1 MDKERTRALWRRYGW
16 IPLVLLALAAVGV
29 VVSFLVLRGPD
40 ATDVVPVAA
49 APAASPPVPPAPS
62 PPLESAPLPSAAP
75 APGAAPSDEIPV
87 GIEVGMRAPSFSV
100 DALAGGR
107 ASLSNYQGKLVI
119 LDFWASWCGP
129 CKASMPVLESL
140 AKRYKDRGLVLLG
153 LSVDRNP
160 DTARQF
166 LADNGYTDLVALWE
180 SPAAAP
186 MAAHTLYRIRGIP
199 HTFIIDRNGI
209 VLFAGHPAR
218 LSVADL
224 ERWLQGSVPPV

>member
-1 MDKERTRALWRRYGW
+1 MDKERTRALWQHYGW
-16 IPLVLLALAAVGV
+16 IPLVLLGLAAVSV
-29 VVSFLVLRGPD
+29 VASFLVLRHPD
-40 ATDVVPVAA
+40 PTDVVPVAA
-49 APAASPPVPPAPS
+49 APATSAPVAPAPS

-75 APGAAPSDEIPV
+75 VPEETASDGIPV
-87 GIEVGMRAPSFSV
+87 GIGVGMRAPSFTV

-107 ASLSNYQGKLVI
+107 AALSDYRGKVVV

-129 CKASMPVLESL
+129 CKTSMPVLESL
-140 AKRYKDRGLVLLG
+140 AKRYKGRGLVLLG

-186 MAAHTLYRIRGIP
+186 TAAHTLYRISGIP
-199 HTFIIDRNGI
+199 HTFVIDREGI
-209 VLFAGHPAR
+209 VLFAGHPAL

-224 ERWLQGSVPPV
+224 ERWL

>member
-1 MDKERTRALWRRYGW
+1 MDKERTRALWLRYGW
-16 IPLVLLALAAVGV
+16 IPLVLLALAAVSV
-29 VVSFLVLRGPD
+29 VASFLILRRPD
-40 ATDVVPVAA
+40 PTDVVPVAA
-49 APAASPPVPPAPS
+49 GPTASPPADPAPS

-75 APGAAPSDEIPV
+75 VPEVAPSDGIPL
-87 GIEVGMRAPSFSV
+87 GIEVGMRAPSFTV

-107 ASLSNYQGKLVI
+107 AALSDYRGKVVV

-129 CKASMPVLESL
+129 CKASMPVLESF
-140 AKRYKDRGLVLLG
+140 AKRYKGRGLVLLG

-186 MAAHTLYRIRGIP
+186 TAAHTLYRISGIP
-199 HTFIIDRNGI
+199 HTFVIDREGI
-209 VLFAGHPAR
+209 VLFAGHPAL
-218 LSVADL
+218 LSAVNL
-224 ERWLQGSVPPV
+224 ERWL